1 MTTTVTAQD
10 IIYKSLRLLGVLASG
25 EAPTAAE
32 AQDSLYSLNSMID
45 SFAANPQFYYYS
57 QDEKFTLTS
66 AQRVYAMGNDTVT
79 SASATSTSTLAT
91 VTTSTPHGLETGDK
105 LTMTGATPSLYNV
118 SSVAITVT
126 SATTF
131 TYTVTGGGAAA
142 TVPPNY
148 TSADFVTNRPI
159 RIVGAFIR
167 TIATNVDTPM
177 GVITEQYWNNIAD
190 KNSST
195 VTSTTPSKILY
206 RPSMPFGQIFVYPTP
221 SGTPELHIRSEKMIG
236 SYSLLTSTQYLP
248 PGYQRLLELSLAVEL
263 APEYGSRAAP
273 ETVAYLK
280 TSLEALMRTNLGKVL
295 SSKIGGIP
303 NSNVYSDT
311 TIAGS
316 QALNV
321 VNQG

>member
-10 IIYKSLRLLGVLASG
+10 IIYKSMRLLGVLASG

-66 AQRVYAMGNDTVT
+66 AQRVYAMGNDTVA

-91 VTTSTPHGLETGDK
+91 VTTSTPHGLETGNK
-105 LTMTGATPSLYNV
+105 ITTTGATPSLYNV
-118 SSVAITVT
+118 VAASITVT

-131 TYTVTGGGAAA
+131 TYAVTGGGSAA
-142 TVPPNY
+142 TVAPSY

-167 TIATNVDTPM
+167 NTTTNVDTPM
-177 GVITEQYWNNIAD
+177 GVITEQYWNNISD

-236 SYSLLTSTQYLP
+236 GYSALTTTQYLP
-248 PGYQRLLELSLAVEL
+248 PGYQRLLELSLAVEV

-295 SSKIGGIP
+295 SSKIGGTP

-316 QALNV
+316 QALNST
-321 VNQG
+321 NQG

>member
-10 IIYKSLRLLGVLASG
+10 IIYKSMRLLGVLASG

-66 AQRVYAMGNDTVT
+66 AQRVYAMGNDTVA

-118 SSVAITVT
+118 SSATITVT

-131 TYTVTGGGAAA
+131 TYAVTSGGAAA
-142 TVPPNY
+142 TVAPNY

-167 TIATNVDTPM
+167 NTTTNVDSPM
-177 GVITEQYWNNIAD
+177 GVITEQYWNNISD

-195 VTSTTPSKILY
+195 VTSTTPYKILY

-221 SGTPELHIRSEKMIG
+221 SGTPELHVRSEKMIS

-263 APEYGSRAAP
+263 APEYGSRASP

-280 TSLEALMRTNLGKVL
+280 TSLDALMRTNLGKVL

-316 QALNV
+316 QALSSV
-321 VNQG
+321 SQG